1 MIPTKEQLAARL
13 VALALTG
20 LAAGYGVSELDKL
33 AENKHMQEV
42 TKQAVELI
50 KQPEKAFQS
59 QPAQSGQSGQI
70 DPAKLID
77 FTKPF
82 QYELPKPLTWKEIC
96 QYYPDMQKCL
106 EKQEIAQKGEKDEK
120 AEN

>member
-33 AENKHMQEV
+33 AESKHMQEV
-42 TKQAVELI
+42 TKQAVEIL

-59 QPAQSGQSGQI
+59 QQAQRQV
-70 DPAKLID
+70 DTTKLID

-82 QYELPKPLTWKEIC
+82 QYELPKPLVMEDLC
-96 QYYPDMQKCL
+96 QYYPAMQQCKD
-106 EKQEIAQKGEKDEK
+106 KAIAKKGEEKDEK